1 MTLKVP
7 PGLSLVN
14 AWKVQEE
21 TEVLLISK
29 RPVGVILQRYRE
41 ALDRPYFRQLAC
53 EIRLRK
59 RIASGVTSS
68 SSSSRMSSRA
78 CSRFMMRGGLR
89 TLAEQV
95 RLG

>member
-1 MTLKVP
+1 
-7 PGLSLVN
+7 
-14 AWKVQEE
+14 
-21 TEVLLISK
+21 
-29 RPVGVILQRYRE
+29 
-41 ALDRPYFRQLAC
+41 
-53 EIRLRK
+53 LRK